1 MNSPH
6 DTLPDGLPPGE
17 ELLAYLDG
25 ELDAES
31 RRRMDEQLSGN
42 GELRQRLKEHQQ
54 TWDLLDDL
62 SRATVDDSFT
72 RTTVEMV
79 AIRAGDAVSQ
89 AQRIKRRRQA
99 MVWLLG
105 LLFTAAAGVVGF
117 FLTARHLA
125 EPNDRL
131 VEDLP
136 IIEHLDAY
144 RSAGTVEFLRQLD
157 APKLFHE
164 DDDNAI

>member
-1 MNSPH
+1 MNGPN
-6 DTLPDGLPPGE
+6 DTLPDGLPPEE

-31 RRRMDEQLSGN
+31 RRRMDEQLSGS

-62 SRATVDDSFT
+62 QRATVDDSFT

-89 AQRIKRRRQA
+89 ALRIKRRRQA
-99 MVWLLG
+99 MVWLCG
-105 LLFTAAAGVVGF
+105 LLFTAAAALIGF
-117 FLTARHLA
+117 FLTAQHLA

-131 VEDLP
+131 VEELP

-144 RSAGTVEFLRQLD
+144 RNAGTVEFLRQLNEQ
-157 APKLFHE
+157 KLFHE
-164 DDDNAI
+164 DDSNAM